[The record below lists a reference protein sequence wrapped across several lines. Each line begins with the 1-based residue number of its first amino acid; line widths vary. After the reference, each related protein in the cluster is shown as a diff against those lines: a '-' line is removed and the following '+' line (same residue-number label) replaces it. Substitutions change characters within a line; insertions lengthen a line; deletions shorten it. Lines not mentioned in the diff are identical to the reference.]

1 MEGVLLTLEKLALN
15 SVRWILEVRSWAGFR
30 NDDTETWIFWGKDL
44 KLVNSFQFAS
54 LNKNAISSIYLQNDR
69 LST

>member
-30 NDDTETWIFWGKDL
+30 NDDTETLIFWEKYL
-44 KLVNSFQFAS
+44 KLVNSF
-54 LNKNAISSIYLQNDR
+54 
-69 LST
+69 